1 MAGLYP
7 DMASWRMPYD
17 VDGTALVE
25 VAGNGGVKD
34 IPVSDVQKLAGET
47 GDATYRFASGG
58 LEWPGDN
65 VKSSMLAFIFPEL
78 RDIDGIFVAI
88 GSYSGN
94 GVGTIEVS
102 PNSTNGLDGTWTS
115 YKAGYAPPTTV
126 LPWRTAIQ
134 WGTALDV
141 KAVRIL
147 VRGAAIQGAIP
158 KAVHIYGEISPGTTD
173 RLDLWHPTADAKLP
187 PAWLDW
193 GDVPRSSSAQTSFRV
208 KNLSG
213 TKTAGNARVSTTVLT
228 DTTPSVPAQHLF
240 SLDGVNFSAQ
250 VNVGSLGP
258 GAVSA
263 PVYIRRVTPS
273 NAVLGLWAF
282 RVRAQADTFA

>member
-17 VDGTALVE
+17 VDGTAV
-25 VAGNGGVKD
+25 VDIWGNGAVMD
-34 IPVSDVQKLAGET
+34 MAVSDIQKWAGEA
-47 GDATYRFASGG
+47 GDATYRPTTTY
-58 LEWPGDN
+58 EWPGAG
-65 VKSSMLAFIFPEL
+65 VRSTMRAWIFPEL
-78 RDIDGIFVAI
+78 RDIDGIFVAQD
-88 GSYSGN
+88 GYSTN

-102 PNSTNGLDGTWTS
+102 QDSTNGLDGTWTS
-115 YKAGYAPPTTV
+115 YKAGYAPPTAV

-147 VRGAAIQGAIP
+147 LRGSAIQHSIL
-158 KAVHIYGEISPGTTD
+158 KAVHIYGEISPTTTD
-173 RLDLWHPTADAKLP
+173 RLDVWHPTADTKLP

-213 TKTAGNARVSTTVLT
+213 TKTAGNVRVSTTVLT

-240 SLDGVNFSAQ
+240 SLDGVNFASQ

-263 PVYIRRVTPS
+263 QVYIRRVTPS
-273 NAVLGLWAF
+273 NAAMGLWAF